1 MLALRT
7 PTLAAVSRAESCPL
21 VGRPAEVV
29 TNTDP
34 DPKRCSGGAEH
45 GGCARGV
52 VTEIRPGEEVF
63 AQHARRLVFEV
74 EHVVDAPKK
83 LQLIDDLP
91 ACVLG

>member
-34 DPKRCSGGAEH
+34 DPKRCSG
-45 GGCARGV
+45 
-52 VTEIRPGEEVF
+52 EEVF